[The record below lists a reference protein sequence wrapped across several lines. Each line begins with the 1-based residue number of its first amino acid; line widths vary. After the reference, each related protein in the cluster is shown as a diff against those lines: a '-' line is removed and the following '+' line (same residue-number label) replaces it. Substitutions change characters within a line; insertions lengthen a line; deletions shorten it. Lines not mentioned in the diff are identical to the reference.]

1 MTTIYHQIGIKT
13 SLDNAFNAVATLEG
27 ISSWWTPTT
36 GDPGINGS
44 LSFNFGEHNVVADV
58 TQFKPNQS
66 IEWTVRG
73 EEGEWLNTHICFNF
87 EASGEQILINFEHNN
102 WNEATTMCSLC
113 STKWAV
119 FLLSLKEF
127 LETGTGK
134 PYPHDVQINHF

>member
-1 MTTIYHQIGIKT
+1 MATIYHQIGIKT
-13 SLDNAFNAVATLEG
+13 SLESAFNAVATLEG

-36 GDPGINGS
+36 GEPNINGA
-44 LSFNFGEHNVVADV
+44 LSFNFGEHSVVADV
-58 TQFKPNQS
+58 TQFKTNQS

-87 EASGEQILINFEHNN
+87 EESEKQILINFEHNN
-102 WNEATTMCSLC
+102 WKEATAMCSHC

-119 FLLSLKEF
+119 FLLSLKDY

-134 PYPHDVQINHF
+134 PFPDDIQINYF